1 MIMMQNIKQEQEQ
14 EQEQERVLL
23 QVRLDAEK
31 SQAERNYLGQ
41 FATPAALARDIL
53 RFGVNLLGNERP
65 IHFLDPAIGTG
76 SFFSALL
83 HTISPARIET
93 AKGYELDAHYAEPAR
108 RIWQDTQL
116 DLVMADFTQVSP
128 PATESNRFNLLI
140 CNPPYVRHHHIVN
153 SEKMRLQDAT
163 KATFGFRIS
172 GLAGLYCYFLGLSH
186 AWMQRNGI
194 AGWLIPNEFMDVNY
208 GAAVKQYLLDKVT
221 LLRIHRFDPN
231 NVQFDDAQVSS
242 AVVWFRNA
250 PPPIEHRV
258 EFTFGESLQQPKLIR
273 VVSIADLRKENKWTR
288 FPISDVRNRDV
299 QYRLSDL
306 FTIKRGIAT
315 GNNKFFIL
323 TRDQIEAH
331 SLPLKVF
338 RSILP
343 SPRYLPIDEIKADSD
358 GVPLLDRQLFLLD
371 CWLSEIQVKERYPK
385 LWAYLE
391 TGKGTVSERYLC
403 RSRKVWYFQ
412 ERRDPPPILCTY
424 MGRKNSKNGRPFR
437 FILNHSKA
445 IAANVYL
452 LLYPRPA
459 LARVIAQDRAVLRHV
474 WQALNDLSLAT
485 LLGEGRVYGGGLYKL
500 EPKELANVDATTIAE
515 IIPKFGRQVRMRQM
529 ELFRAVER

>member
-53 RFGVNLLGNERP
+53 RFGVNLLGNARP
-65 IHFLDPAIGTG
+65 IHFLDPAIGTGSFFSALLHTISPARIEIDPAIGTG

-273 VVSIADLRKENKWTR
+273 VVSIADLRK
-288 FPISDVRNRDV
+288 DH
-299 QYRLSDL
+299 
-306 FTIKRGIAT
+306 
-315 GNNKFFIL
+315 
-323 TRDQIEAH
+323 DQAGYCYW
-331 SLPLKVF
+331 KQQVF
-338 RSILP
+338 HP
-343 SPRYLPIDEIKADSD
+343 H
-358 GVPLLDRQLFLLD
+358 
-371 CWLSEIQVKERYPK
+371 
-385 LWAYLE
+385 
-391 TGKGTVSERYLC
+391 T
-403 RSRKVWYFQ
+403 
-412 ERRDPPPILCTY
+412 
-424 MGRKNSKNGRPFR
+424 
-437 FILNHSKA
+437 
-445 IAANVYL
+445 
-452 LLYPRPA
+452 
-459 LARVIAQDRAVLRHV
+459 
-474 WQALNDLSLAT
+474 
-485 LLGEGRVYGGGLYKL
+485 
-500 EPKELANVDATTIAE
+500 
-515 IIPKFGRQVRMRQM
+515 
-529 ELFRAVER
+529 